1 LLGPRY
7 GRLHGIKYKEG
18 KIAGNKIE
26 KIEEVLKRG
35 MWNYQ
40 LNDAAFTEQ

>member
-1 LLGPRY
+1 M
-7 GRLHGIKYKEG
+7 YKDN

-26 KIEEVLKRG
+26 PISEVLKRG
-35 MWNYQ
+35 MWSYQ